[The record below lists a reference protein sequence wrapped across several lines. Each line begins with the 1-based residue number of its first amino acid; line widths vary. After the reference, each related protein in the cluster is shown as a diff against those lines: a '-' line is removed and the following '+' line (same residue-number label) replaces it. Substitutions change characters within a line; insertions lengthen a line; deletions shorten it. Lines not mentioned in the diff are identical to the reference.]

1 MHRLPLCRRQLCREQ
16 SAETG
21 PAWLYFGCRG
31 PEEDFLYKEELQ
43 EFAEDG
49 TLSRFEVCFSRAG
62 PEKVYVQQRML
73 EQVESEST
81 LLYEFTSYQFSLAL

>member
-1 MHRLPLCRRQLCREQ
+1 MRCLPLCRRQLCREQ
-16 SAETG
+16 SAKAG

-43 EFAEDG
+43 AFAEDG
-49 TLSRFEVCFSRAG
+49 TLSRFEVAFSRAG

-73 EQVESEST
+73 EQVESGYT
-81 LLYEFTSYQFSLAL
+81 VIF